1 MDDPRVTHVAVEFL
15 RGRYFDCELDAW
27 RAARRLV
34 REMDLMDAE
43 ETERVTRTEY
53 RGRPRYH

>member
-1 MDDPRVTHVAVEFL
+1 MTHVAVEFL
-15 RGRYFDCELDAW
+15 HGRYFDCELDAW